1 MLLVVAAVEY
11 ATSRPYAKKMDMTTW
26 TSRQDEEVVATP
38 IAPGALITVDGVNHE
53 GIDVHFDKAR
63 LDSESKQSLEALE
76 LHPPDNELP
85 ITWRSTSPDLT
96 GHTTIDVEVTSIR
109 QDPEIHFTLL
119 DERSNAVLS
128 LTAQRLTLRV
138 KLAVVSGGADMLAT
152 TDTKSL
158 EWANGV
164 QLPLPGALP
173 VSFDVPEGATIRFV
187 FPSNQPHSL
196 LYLGEHDASLGLAV
210 RDIGVKPLEGTDYTT
225 YACGAEPKHVWL
237 RLSDPRGVFCS
248 SKQQYLFAKELRLIP
263 DSLEILVDGS
273 AWVAHEGRFDRSEKY
288 DRLGKNPVLQKIGEW
303 LIALLVG
310 WIGLKIT
317 GIWPGKK

>member
-1 MLLVVAAVEY
+1 MG
-11 ATSRPYAKKMDMTTW
+11 MTTW

-38 IAPGALITVDGVNHE
+38 IAPGALLTVDGMNHE

-76 LHPPDNELP
+76 LRPPDNELP

-96 GHTTIDVEVTSIR
+96 GHTTIDVEVTSIL
-109 QDPEIHFTLL
+109 QNPEIHFTLH

-138 KLAVVSGGADMLAT
+138 KLAVVSGGADMSAT

-187 FPSNQPHSL
+187 FPSNQPHSR
-196 LYLGEHDASLGLAV
+196 LYLGEHDATPRLAVLGEHDVSPRLAV

-225 YACGAEPKHVWL
+225 YACGAKPKHVWW
-237 RLSDPRGVFCS
+237 RLGDPRGAFCS
-248 SKQQYLFAKELRLIP
+248 SKQPYLFANELRLIP
-263 DSLEILVDGS
+263 DSLEVLVHGS
-273 AWVAHEGRFDRSEKY
+273 AWVAHEGRFDRWERY
-288 DRLGKNPVLQKIGEW
+288 DWLDKNPVLQKIGEG
-303 LIALLVG
+303 LITLLVG
-310 WIGLKIT
+310 WVSLKVT